1 MTQRSI
7 LTAFVLT
14 VACSTSG
21 GADADTDT
29 STGTGDT
36 STSPTTTTAST
47 TTVTTSTTTTADTST
62 SDPETSSGTT
72 FVAECELSL
81 DCTDPLLPICI
92 DGTCVACTDSD
103 DGDAACEDANADT
116 PVCGDDGA
124 CVQCTTKSP
133 AACGDTT
140 PICDAATSTCVGCT
154 FHEQCEDACDI
165 ATGACFSGDCVVDVD
180 GSTTI
185 SASIGDGCVLRIAE
199 LAGDASYE
207 ENLVL
212 LGNTVA
218 LIAVEGSTPTIE
230 GEAGMPTIWITGG
243 ANVYLQGLRVVGFA
257 DRGVEITD
265 ASAWIDRTT
274 VAGINGGGIE
284 LSNDAYASIRN
295 SFATGGI
302 DTTTIYAASS
312 SLDLTYS
319 TIIGG
324 FGTGR
329 ALECTPVGT
338 INVRN
343 SILLAAGD
351 SPEVGCATEVFED
364 NVTEIEVGDFDP
376 DWFED
381 ANNIDYHL
389 TPTAPIAIIDAAQWQ
404 PGDPLVDIDGDP
416 RPGIRNAADVAG
428 ADVP

>member
-14 VACSTSG
+14 VACGTSG

-62 SDPETSSGTT
+62 SDPDTSSGTT
-72 FVAECELSL
+72 FVAECELSP

-218 LIAVEGSTPTIE
+218 LIAQEGQTPRLQ
-230 GEAGMPTIWITGG
+230 GVPGDPTIWVSGG
-243 ANVYLQGLRVVGFA
+243 ANVYVQGIEVIGFV
-257 DRGVEITD
+257 DRSILVD
-265 ASAWIDRTT
+265 DSSVWLDRSA
-274 VAGINGGGIE
+274 VLGINGGGLE
-284 LSNDAYASIRN
+284 LANDSYASLRN
-295 SFATGGI
+295 VFVNGGN
-302 DTTTIYAASS
+302 DTISIYASS
-312 SLDLTYS
+312 SSVDVLYS
-319 TIIGG
+319 TLYGG
-324 FGTGR
+324 YGTAS
-329 ALECTPVGT
+329 ALECTAVGSV
-338 INVRN
+338 NVRN
-343 SILLAAGD
+343 SILVAAGD
-351 SPEVGCATEVFED
+351 MPEINCMTDVFED
-364 NVTEIEVGDFDP
+364 NLTEAQLGNASP
-376 DWFED
+376 DWFVD
-381 ANNIDYHL
+381 VDNGDYHL
-389 TPTAPIAIIDAAQWQ
+389 TKIAPIAIIDAAQWQ

-416 RPGIRNAADVAG
+416 RPGIRNATDVAG